1 MNFDRRKNIHLNLND
16 LFKWN
21 EINATACKLNIKYIY
36 TSALSALES
45 GASWIWTS
53 WIGSSVLLQH
63 PDLHLVHPEQQLL
76 QLEKQLVHREQ
87 QLEHPEQQLLQP
99 EKQLVHPEQ
108 QLFIN
113 LQHQAKNPQ
122 QHSTKERENQQFT
135 KSYNKVVFTFF
146 GFNEDKIFL
155 EFNNIVVILTMIC
168 QNILPS
174 VHLKIVFELSQYF
187 IVKLIYLHL
196 I

>member
-1 MNFDRRKNIHLNLND
+1 M
-16 LFKWN
+16 KWN
-21 EINATACKLNIKYIY
+21 KCNFLQIKYWCIC
-36 TSALSALES
+36 TSAS
-45 GASWIWTS
+45 GASWIWAS

-63 PDLHLVHPEQQLL
+63 PDLHLLEQLLL
-76 QLEKQLVHREQ
+76 QLEKQLVH
-87 QLEHPEQQLLQP
+87 LEL
-99 EKQLVHPEQ
+99 
-108 QLFIN
+108 QLFIK

-146 GFNEDKIFL
+146 SFNEDKIFL